1 LDREIHFKSPSSSDI
16 VIFEKIGSGRIQNL
30 ILPGKPVFVF
40 DSMLDDVF
48 LGFRVIISFLLNLS
62 HFKINS
68 IKKYSTKLR
77 GIIGQ
82 LWRIY
87 ILSVIKI
94 VDPKVIITLID
105 NHPVFHWLCENYSG
119 AELMAIQNGTRT
131 RGQLHSNK
139 SDYTL
144 KHYYCFGNYEKDL
157 FSEFGYKV
165 KNYYPVGS
173 LLSGYY
179 INSKMLNQ
187 DPIYDICVI
196 SSWRGDIGNTDDVKE
211 SMKAMKILDEML
223 SRYIQETNIKVSII
237 MRSEPESNDRNIPI
251 YGNEKEYFQNI
262 YPDSVNLIDPDF
274 QNRNIYSEMLK
285 GNLIISMGST
295 TPREAF
301 GMGKKILYCD
311 FTKSDLYNDYHEM
324 VLHKDQNYE
333 SFKKRLDELLEIS
346 IDDYKKNTK
355 EYASYLMNNDIN
367 APPHLIIRK
376 TIDNYLGVTGK

>member
-1 LDREIHFKSPSSSDI
+1 MHRNLHFKSPPSSDI

-40 DSMLDDVF
+40 DSRLDDIF

-68 IKKYSTKLR
+68 IKNYSTKLR

-82 LWRIY
+82 LWCIY

-105 NHPVFHWLCENYSG
+105 NHPVFHWLCEHYDS

-131 RGQLHSNK
+131 RGQLHSNQ
-139 SDYTL
+139 SYYIL
-144 KHYYCFGNYEKDL
+144 QHYFCFGNYEKDL

-165 KNYYPVGS
+165 KNYHPVGS

-187 DPIYDICVI
+187 TPIYDICVI
-196 SSWRGDIGNTDDVKE
+196 SAWRGDIGNSDDVKE
-211 SMKAMKILDEML
+211 SMKAMEILDGML
-223 SRYIQETNIKVSII
+223 SRYIKKTNIKVSII
-237 MRSEPESNDRNIPI
+237 MRSEPESNDRNIPV

-274 QNRNIYSEMLK
+274 QNRNIYSEILK
-285 GNLIISMGST
+285 GDLIISMGST
-295 TPREAF
+295 AIREAF

-324 VLHKDQNYE
+324 VLYKDQNYE

-346 IDDYKKNTK
+346 IDDYKKITK

-367 APPHLIIRK
+367 SPPHLIIRDK
-376 TIDNYLGVTGK
+376 INSYLRTNTR